1 MLRPME
7 WLNYH
12 HFLYFWL
19 VAREGSVARAAE
31 RLGLSHPT
39 VSAQIHRLERSL
51 GEKLL
56 RREGRRLVLTDVG
69 RVALR
74 YADEIFPLGQEM
86 LDAVRGRHVDRPLR
100 LVVGVTDA
108 LPKSIVHRLVEPGL
122 QLDRPVR
129 LVCREGRS
137 LEGFLDD
144 LAAHRVDV
152 VLADAPA
159 SPGLPVKVWSHLLG
173 ECHTSFFAAP
183 RLATKLRR
191 RFPRSLDGAPL
202 LLPGEGTALRR
213 ALERWC
219 EQVPVRP
226 QVVGEVDDAAL
237 LKVLGEVGL
246 GVFAAPSL
254 VEDEVRQR
262 YGVRVVGRVP
272 ELVQRFYAISVERRL
287 RHPGVVAVCEA
298 ARRDVFA

>member
-1 MLRPME
+1 M
-7 WLNYH
+7 
-12 HFLYFWL
+12 

-39 VSAQIHRLERSL
+39 VSAQIHHLERRL
-51 GEKLL
+51 GEKLF
-56 RREGRRLVLTDVG
+56 RREGRRLALTDVG

-74 YADEIFPLGQEM
+74 YADEIFPLGQEL
-86 LDAVRGRHVDRPLR
+86 LDAVRGRAVDRPLR

-108 LPKSIVHRLVEPGL
+108 LPKSIVHRLIEPGL
-122 QLDRPVR
+122 QLGRPVH

-159 SPGLPVKVWSHLLG
+159 GPGLPVRVWSHLLG
-173 ECHTSFFAAP
+173 ESGLSLYAAAP
-183 RLATKLRR
+183 LAGRLRR

-202 LLPGEGTALRR
+202 LLPGEGSTLRR
-213 ALERWC
+213 PLERWC
-219 EQVPVRP
+219 ESQGVRP
-226 QVVGEVDDAAL
+226 RVVGEVDDAAL

-246 GVFAAPSL
+246 GVFVAPTL
-254 VEDEVRQR
+254 VEAELRGRYRVRAIGRAEGLTQR
-262 YGVRVVGRVP
+262 Y
-272 ELVQRFYAISVERRL
+272 FAISAERRL

-298 ARRDVFA
+298 ARRDVFAERG

>member
-1 MLRPME
+1 ME

-12 HFLYFWL
+12 HLLYFWL

-39 VSAQIHRLERSL
+39 VSAQIHRLERAL

-69 RVALR
+69 RVAMR
-74 YADEIFPLGQEM
+74 YADEIFPLGQEL
-86 LDAVRGRHVDRPLR
+86 LDAVRGRSSDRPLR

-108 LPKSIVHRLVEPGL
+108 LPKSVVHRLLEPGL
-122 QLDRPVR
+122 QLDRPVH

-159 SPGLPVKVWSHLLG
+159 GPGLTVKVWSHLLG
-173 ECHTSFFAAP
+173 ECGTSLLAAP
-183 RLATKLRR
+183 ALANKLRR
-191 RFPRSLDGAPL
+191 GFPRSLDGAPL
-202 LLPGEGTALRR
+202 LWPGEGTSLRR
-213 ALERWC
+213 SLERWC
-219 EQVPVRP
+219 ESIPIHP
-226 QVVGEVDDAAL
+226 HVVGEVDDAAL
-237 LKVLGEVGL
+237 VKVLGEVGL
-246 GVFAAPSL
+246 GVFAAPTV
-254 VEDEVRQR
+254 VEEEVRER
-262 YGVRVVGRVP
+262 YGVRVVGRLP
-272 ELVQRFYAISVERRL
+272 ELLQRFYAISAERRL

-298 ARRDVFA
+298 ARRDLFA